1 MEEAR
6 LNILVRKSLLIMGS
20 DFPVPAGSLGQM
32 EADIRVNGIKIISQE
47 TGDDTKLFQVLVE
60 EVIKVSGPKSRYAL
74 KENNKEEASSKTK
87 YPQNVFM
94 IPDDRFPN
102 MDERDMNKKLR
113 VIINFKVVEQMPRYT
128 MLKISS
134 LFLVPKQDISMR
146 MGGAY
151 V

>member
-1 MEEAR
+1 MEESR
-6 LNILVRKSLLIMGS
+6 LNILFRKSLLVMGS
-20 DFPVPAGSLGQM
+20 DFPIPAGSLGQM
-32 EADIRVNGIKIISQE
+32 EADISVNGIKIISQE

-60 EVIKVSGPKSRYAL
+60 EVIKVSGSRSRYISR
-74 KENNKEEASSKTK
+74 EDNKEGYQSKTK

-134 LFLVPKQDISMR
+134 LFLMPKQDISMR
-146 MGGAY
+146 IGGA
-151 V
+151 